1 MIKSRP
7 PTGSLN
13 DFRKVPGIHPADV
26 PLQHANLGVVGGE
39 GTDGVGT
46 LFDGREHAVA
56 RVLEALSGAAG
67 ACEEI
72 ESREHGGI

>member
-7 PTGSLN
+7 PTGSFN
-13 DFRKVPGIHPADV
+13 DFRKVPGSTLRMSS
-26 PLQHANLGVVGGE
+26 LQHSYFGVVGGE
-39 GTDGVGT
+39 GTDGIGT

-56 RVLEALSGAAG
+56 RVLEALGGAAG